1 MTWIR
6 FPDGYY
12 RVLVICLTARVTKRS
27 GRHDD
32 HTTRGNGSVG
42 FGDLRRCASA
52 RTHLLVFSSPHS
64 FCVRSDAFC
73 GTQSLRSENEF
84 DRTQA
89 MYHPD
94 IRTAADLGAAIR
106 QRRKE
111 LRLSQEDIADAV
123 GVGRKFV
130 STVENGKPTAQ
141 IGLVLDLC
149 RELGIQIELKAGRDS
164 GTRRPGGGEI
174 VGVDKDSGALTVRR
188 NITDDRG

>member
-1 MTWIR
+1 
-6 FPDGYY
+6 
-12 RVLVICLTARVTKRS
+12 
-27 GRHDD
+27 
-32 HTTRGNGSVG
+32 
-42 FGDLRRCASA
+42 
-52 RTHLLVFSSPHS
+52 
-64 FCVRSDAFC
+64 
-73 GTQSLRSENEF
+73 
-84 DRTQA
+84 

-106 QRRKE
+106 HRRKE
-111 LRLSQEDIADAV
+111 LRLSQEDLADAV

-149 RELGIQIELKAGRDS
+149 LELGIQIELKAGRDS

-188 NITDDRG
+188 NITDDRE